1 MIVHTKQRIG
11 YDHLLQYIHVIV
23 LVKHLVSVLTN
34 ILLPNWA
41 GNLGGE
47 EGKIFINK
55 KDNPG
60 S

>member
-1 MIVHTKQRIG
+1 MIIHTKQRIG
-11 YDHLLQYIHVIV
+11 YDHLLQYISRDV